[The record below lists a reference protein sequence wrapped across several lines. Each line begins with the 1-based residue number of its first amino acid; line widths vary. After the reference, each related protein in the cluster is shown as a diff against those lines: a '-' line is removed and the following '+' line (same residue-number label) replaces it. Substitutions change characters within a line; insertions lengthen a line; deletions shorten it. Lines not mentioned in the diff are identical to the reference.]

1 MAYKVFKISDGISLI
16 QETYVAN
23 FMRCNIWHV
32 HGKKFDLIIDTGMG
46 LSPLKEW
53 VIQQTDNP
61 VKAIITHSHF
71 DHCGSLHEFD
81 CRLGQSHLPICQG
94 QDY

>member
-53 VIQQTDNP
+53 AQMLFGKIKALGKLP
-61 VKAIITHSHF
+61 VTTVGF
-71 DHCGSLHEFD
+71 D
-81 CRLGQSHLPICQG
+81 
-94 QDY
+94 

>member
-32 HGKKFDLIIDTGMG
+32 RGENFDLIIDTGMG
-46 LSPLKEW
+46 LSPLKDW
-53 VIQQTDNP
+53 VIKQTDKP
-61 VKAIITHSHF
+61 IKSIITHYNF
-71 DHCGSLHEFD
+71 DH
-81 CRLGQSHLPICQG
+81 
-94 QDY
+94 